1 MTKGKGQNP
10 ADAYRKALRKKEL
23 KKNKAERTKARE
35 FALVKKD
42 THDMEDE
49 IKKLET
55 ATDLSAADRSRLA
68 ELKAE
73 LVKVMAKKEEYVKDH
88 PEHRKLVFRQRRDKD
103 SDQPPV
109 PPGEQKRNL
118 FDKRGLPRHPE
129 RSIYYDPV
137 MNPYGVP
144 PPGMPYI
151 ERPLREDEV
160 ASDEGTDDDIVM
172 PAGPPPGSNV
182 ENSDGDSD
190 DDIPMPEGLPP
201 SVLQKQSSTLPPPP
215 PPLPT
220 FVPTLQPPPPP
231 PLPSFT
237 SPLPAGF
244 VPPPPPP
251 PGFAGNFHPPYPA
264 GIHGTF
270 PLPPG
275 PTPPLAP
282 PPGFFPRHSATMHD
296 SFSSISHRPDQVQ
309 HTNGAAA
316 GRSSLPPKPST
327 TPVPTSLAAR
337 AASSSATISA
347 GPQLRDLK
355 KEATAFVP
363 SSLKRKKASGS
374 PAAVPR
380 INAAPSVGREGSESQ
395 EPPPATRPDLVSTLR
410 DQLGAAPP
418 PVKEV
423 SSDGAAP
430 KAKNDYQKFLEE
442 MSDILGKPE

>member
-23 KKNKAERTKARE
+23 KKNKAERTKTRE

-49 IKKLET
+49 IKRLET
-55 ATDLSAADRSRLA
+55 ATDLSAADNSRLA

-73 LVKVMAKKEEYVKDH
+73 LAKVMAKKEEYVKDH

-109 PPGEQKRNL
+109 PSGEQKRNV

-151 ERPLREDEV
+151 ERRDDEDGITQYV
-160 ASDEGTDDDIVM
+160 SDTDDDIVM
-172 PAGPPPGSNV
+172 PAGPPPGS
-182 ENSDGDSD
+182 SD
-190 DDIPMPEGLPP
+190 DDIPMPEGPPP
-201 SVLQKQSSTLPPPP
+201 SVLQNQGSTLPLPPLPAFVPGLPPPP
-215 PPLPT
+215 PPAAT
-220 FVPTLQPPPPP
+220 TVFH
-231 PLPSFT
+231 ST
-237 SPLPAGF
+237 SPSGLCSAAAASSGLCGEF
-244 VPPPPPP
+244 PPP
-251 PGFAGNFHPPYPA
+251 PG
-264 GIHGTF
+264 
-270 PLPPG
+270 L
-275 PTPPLAP
+275 TPPLAP
-282 PPGFFPRHSATMHD
+282 PPGFFPRHSATTHD
-296 SFSSISHRPDQVQ
+296 SFSPISHRPRSAV
-309 HTNGAAA
+309 T

-327 TPVPTSLAAR
+327 TPVSASLTAH

-374 PAAVPR
+374 SATVPR
-380 INAAPSVGREGSESQ
+380 INAAPSVG
-395 EPPPATRPDLVSTLR
+395 
-410 DQLGAAPP
+410 
-418 PVKEV
+418 
-423 SSDGAAP
+423 
-430 KAKNDYQKFLEE
+430 
-442 MSDILGKPE
+442 

>member
-23 KKNKAERTKARE
+23 KKNKAERTKTRE

-49 IKKLET
+49 IKRLET
-55 ATDLSAADRSRLA
+55 ATDLSAADNSRLA

-73 LVKVMAKKEEYVKDH
+73 LAKVMAKKEEYVKDH

-109 PPGEQKRNL
+109 PSGEQKRNL

-160 ASDEGTDDDIVM
+160 ASDEDDTDDDIVM
-172 PAGPPPGSNV
+172 PAGPPPGSSV
-182 ENSDGDSD
+182 ENGDGDSD
-190 DDIPMPEGLPP
+190 DDIPMPEGPPP
-201 SVLQKQSSTLPPPP
+201 SVLQNQGSTLPL
-215 PPLPT
+215 PPLPA
-220 FVPTLQPPPPP
+220 FVPGLPPPPPP

-237 SPLPAGF
+237 PRLPAGF

-251 PGFAGNFHPPYPA
+251 PGFAGNFHPPYPS

-270 PLPPG
+270 PQPPG
-275 PTPPLAP
+275 LTPPLAP
-282 PPGFFPRHSATMHD
+282 PPGFFPRHSATTHD
-296 SFSSISHRPDQVQ
+296 SFSPISHRLDQVQ
-309 HTNGAAA
+309 PANGAVT

-327 TPVPTSLAAR
+327 TPVSASLTAH

-374 PAAVPR
+374 SATVPR
-380 INAAPSVGREGSESQ
+380 INAAPSVGREGSESR
-395 EPPPATRPDLVSTLR
+395 ELPLAARPDLVSTLR
-410 DQLGAAPP
+410 DQLGAPPP
-418 PVKEV
+418 PVREV

-430 KAKNDYQKFLEE
+430 EAKNDYQKFLEE